1 MQDILDLPVIDETAI
16 APAPAGPKTEIA
28 VAAASAIDLAK
39 LNLKDLVIAKFG
51 PWRADVAAVKKNLST
66 LELDLST
73 QARVDEAKSLRQR
86 LINQPIADGRKV
98 SKFVRS
104 KLSQAGR
111 DASAEEDALV
121 AAYEAAG
128 NLITPKINEAQDR
141 LDTEREARAEAERER
156 VAKHEAGIAT
166 IRGYL
171 QQAQGLTAM
180 RIASGIALLEGMT
193 FGEEWEEFVELAIAA
208 RDETL
213 AALRKLHDDTLAAE
227 LRAVEEARIRKEH
240 ADQQQALQI
249 GQKALALMGKPAGE
263 VREQLNL
270 LELTVYPEGT
280 AAVVQQAH
288 DSAVATLTTML
299 QLAEER
305 EQRLAEEAAAKTK
318 ADEALAAMTPVAP
331 PAVDPPAPTVGELQ
345 EQAADE
351 PVAIHSTEY
360 PEGRDSQQVLK
371 AEALGPDA
379 TDREPPADASP
390 SVGSMGAEQPADAGL
405 AGEDEST
412 MPAGSRGGVAIDMAL
427 SAADAGKVAEFIDAM
442 TTTEALREALHL
454 VEYLRGPFTGRF
466 PTQPKPST
474 EWWAGLRT
482 QLDSLQP
489 RLHSALGIEVTP

>member
-1 MQDILDLPVIDETAI
+1 MSDLSFPEIVEPLPADSK
-16 APAPAGPKTEIA
+16 PAP
-28 VAAASAIDLAK
+28 
-39 LNLKDLVIAKFG
+39 
-51 PWRADVAAVKKNLST
+51 VAAV
-66 LELDLST
+66 EL
-73 QARVDEAKSLRQR
+73 VDKAE
-86 LINQPIADGRKV
+86 ITDGKV
-98 SKFVRS
+98 
-104 KLSQAGR
+104 
-111 DASAEEDALV
+111 LV
-121 AAYEAAG
+121 AYNRTTAALAELTTRYKDAKFDLTTTKG
-128 NLITPKINEAQDR
+128 DKAAR
-141 LDTEREARAEAERER
+141 AARAELTTLRTDLERKRLELKRPALDFGKKIDEEAKRITNQIEALEKPIDAQIKADEQRREREKQERDRIVAERKT
-156 VAKHEAGIAT
+156 KHETGIAT

-193 FGEEWEEFVELAIAA
+193 FGAEWEEFVELATAA

-227 LRAVEEARIRKEH
+227 LRAVEETRIRKEH

-249 GQKALALMGKPAGE
+249 GQKALALMGKPARE
-263 VREQLNL
+263 IREQLNL

-318 ADEALAAMTPVAP
+318 ADEALAAMAPVAP
-331 PAVDPPAPTVGELQ
+331 PAVEPPAPTVGELQ
-345 EQAADE
+345 EQAADA

-371 AEALGPDA
+371 AEAPGPDA

-405 AGEDEST
+405 AGEIVQGICQVAKT
-412 MPAGSRGGVAIDMAL
+412 PAAPMAN
-427 SAADAGKVAEFIDAM
+427 VE
-442 TTTEALREALHL
+442 EALLREALQL
-454 VEYLRGPFTGRF
+454 VEYLRGPFAGRF
-466 PTQPKPST
+466 PSHPKPDSY
-474 EWWAGLRT
+474 WWAGLRT
-482 QLDSLQP
+482 QLDKLEP
-489 RLHSALGIEVTP
+489 RLQSACGIEVSA

>member
-1 MQDILDLPVIDETAI
+1 MSDLSFPEIVEPPLPDST
-16 APAPAGPKTEIA
+16 PAPTP
-28 VAAASAIDLAK
+28 VAAELVDKAEITGGKVLVAYNRTTAALAELTK
-39 LNLKDLVIAKFG
+39 RYKDAKFDLTTTKG
-51 PWRADVAAVKKNLST
+51 DKAARA
-66 LELDLST
+66 
-73 QARVDEAKSLRQR
+73 
-86 LINQPIADGRKV
+86 
-98 SKFVRS
+98 
-104 KLSQAGR
+104 
-111 DASAEEDALV
+111 
-121 AAYEAAG
+121 
-128 NLITPKINEAQDR
+128 
-141 LDTEREARAEAERER
+141 ARAELTTLRTDLERKRLELKRPALDFGKKIDEEAKRITNQIEALEKPIDAQIKADEQRREREKQERDRIEAERK
-156 VAKHEAGIAT
+156 AKHETGIAT

-171 QQAQGLTAM
+171 QQAQGLPAM

-193 FGEEWEEFVELAIAA
+193 FGAEWEEFVELAIAA

-249 GQKALALMGKPAGE
+249 GQKALALMGKPARE
-263 VREQLNL
+263 IREQLNL

-288 DSAVATLTTML
+288 DSAAATLTTML

-318 ADEALAAMTPVAP
+318 ADEAIAAMTPVAP